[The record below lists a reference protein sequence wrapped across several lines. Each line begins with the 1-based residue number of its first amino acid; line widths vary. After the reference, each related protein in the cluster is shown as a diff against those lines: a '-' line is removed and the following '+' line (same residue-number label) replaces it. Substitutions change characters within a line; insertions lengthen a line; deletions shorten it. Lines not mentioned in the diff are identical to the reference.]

1 VKERI
6 VPYCQELMELQG
18 ENLLGICV
26 YGSSTG
32 KDFIPKKSNVNL
44 LVVLKVL
51 GAQELKKSLRLVN
64 KGMKKGIVAPLFLTP
79 EYITS
84 SLDSF
89 PIEFMEI
96 KENHILIYGENPL
109 AQISIEREG
118 IRLECEKELKG
129 KLVRLRQAYLE
140 IGLKA
145 KGIEALLIESL
156 SSLIPIFRNMLRL
169 KGIDPPLG
177 KEEVISSFASEFD
190 IDRDVFLAVLRDKKG
205 DERIGKEKVE
215 DFFAK
220 YIGTIQKLSRVVD
233 QMS

>member
-44 LVVLKVL
+44 LVVLKEL

-64 KGMKKGIVAPLFLTP
+64 KGIKKGIVAPLFLTP

-89 PIEFMEI
+89 PIEFMEL

-129 KLVRLRQAYLE
+129 KLIRLRQAYLE

-145 KGIEALLIESL
+145 KGIETLLIESL

-177 KEEVISSFASEFD
+177 KEEVIATFASEFD

-205 DERIGKEKVE
+205 DERIGKERVE
-215 DFFAK
+215 DFFEK

-233 QMS
+233 QLS